1 MMEYPLLHGT
11 DNISD
16 VYLWL
21 GGTCDERYD
30 WREDFLKHLNLPIS
44 YYDPYIRPGE
54 SMDWDESARR
64 AEVKAK
70 EYARMQ
76 LYVITSD
83 MRGCFSIEEIT
94 EAIMSRKSFLNRG
107 VCVAVID
114 YRNGFTPDM
123 KRSLEACMER
133 WDALGATTLTSMEE
147 VLSFIRKDY
156 SNRYPTLTV

>member
-1 MMEYPLLHGT
+1 
-11 DNISD
+11 
-16 VYLWL
+16 
-21 GGTCDERYD
+21 
-30 WREDFLKHLNLPIS
+30 
-44 YYDPYIRPGE
+44 
-54 SMDWDESARR
+54 
-64 AEVKAK
+64 
-70 EYARMQ
+70 MQ

-133 WDALGATTLTSMEE
+133 WNALGATVLTSMEE

-156 SNRYPTLTV
+156 SNRYPTLSV